1 MVYTG
6 GLQGPVLYSCR
17 HAAEGVALS
26 QSDTVVA
33 QPVWNAVLDAIE
45 RYNELVLQD
54 PDLDEAGC
62 AQLKAELVD
71 KHAAFGSRPLCTV
84 LRPNFITP
92 SQHNLM
98 AEVCAV
104 LDSAGGKIRDW
115 LLAHPDLWEDWGL
128 SDQERTLAAIEP
140 GYQHIS
146 ITGRWDAFLTRGEL
160 HFVEFNAEAPTG
172 IGYNDVLVDFF
183 NRLSVMRTFN
193 RRYWIRPFPC
203 RYRLKD
209 SLLSVYREWGGEH
222 EPTIAI
228 VDWTDLPTIHEFE
241 ILRHFF
247 SARGHKTYVVD
258 PRELEY
264 RRGILSYNGDPIH
277 LVYRRVL
284 VNDCV
289 KRQDDVA
296 TLVRAVQDGAVCMI
310 NSFRTALTHRKAFF
324 SLLTDDETPVPFT
337 AAEREVIQR
346 HVPWTRRFREGM
358 TIRKGNEVDLVD
370 FVLRN
375 RRQLVLKPNDDYGGH
390 GVHLGWQ
397 CSTAEWEEAIAHAL
411 ATDYVVQDRIPLSRG
426 PFPIMDGSRRIE
438 TLLIDMDPFV
448 FRSDLGGFLT
458 RLSNSELANVTAG
471 GGQVPTFVIEPKT
484 W

>member
-1 MVYTG
+1 MPTR
-6 GLQGPVLYSCR
+6 SD
-17 HAAEGVALS
+17 S
-26 QSDTVVA
+26 QDTVVA

-54 PDLDEAGC
+54 PDLDEEGC
-62 AQLKAELVD
+62 AALQAELID
-71 KHAAFGSRPLCTV
+71 KRAAFGTRPLCTV

-98 AEVCAV
+98 SEVCAL
-104 LDSAGGKIRDW
+104 LDSAGSKVRDY
-115 LLAHPDLWEDWGL
+115 LLAHPGMWEDWGL
-128 SDQERTLAAIEP
+128 SDQERKLVSIEP

-146 ITGRWDAFLTRGEL
+146 ITGRWDAFLSRGEL

-183 NRLSVMRTFN
+183 NRLPVMRTFN

-203 RYRLKD
+203 RFRLHD
-209 SLLSVYREWGGEH
+209 SLLSVYREWGGEQ

-241 ILRHFF
+241 ILRDFF
-247 SARGHKTYVVD
+247 GSRGHKTMVCD

-264 RRGILSYNGDPIH
+264 RHGILSCRGEPIH

-284 VNDCV
+284 VNDCLQHPDEV
-289 KRQDDVA
+289 K

-310 NSFRTALTHRKAFF
+310 NSFRTALVHRKAFF
-324 SLLTDDETPVPFT
+324 ALLTDEESPVTFT

-346 HVPWTRRFREGM
+346 HVPWTRRVREGFASRDGGKVDIIDF
-358 TIRKGNEVDLVD
+358 IRD
-370 FVLRN
+370 
-375 RRQLVLKPNDDYGGH
+375 RRRHLVLKPNDDYGGH
-390 GVHLGWQ
+390 GVFLGWQ
-397 CSTAEWEEAIAHAL
+397 CSETEWDEKLKSAL
-411 ATDYVVQDRIPLSRG
+411 EKDYVVQDRIPLSRG
-426 PFPIMDGSRRIE
+426 PFPVMDGSKEIK

-458 RLSNSELANVTAG
+458 RLSSSELANVTAG

>member
-1 MVYTG
+1 VED
-6 GLQGPVLYSCR
+6 P
-17 HAAEGVALS
+17 ALTE
-26 QSDTVVA
+26 DVVA

-62 AQLKAELVD
+62 RELQAQLMD
-71 KHAAFGSRPLCTV
+71 SHAAFGSRPLCTV

-98 AEVCAV
+98 TEVCAL
-104 LDSAGGKIRDW
+104 LDTAGGKVRDW
-115 LLAHPDLWEDWGL
+115 LLSQPELWEEWGL
-128 SDQERTLAAIEP
+128 GDRERMLAGIEP
-140 GYQHIS
+140 GYRHIS

-193 RRYWIRPFPC
+193 RRYWIRPLPC
-203 RYRLKD
+203 RFRLKD
-209 SLLSVYREWGGEH
+209 ALLSVYREWGGEH
-222 EPTIAI
+222 KPTIAI

-241 ILRHFF
+241 ILRDFF
-247 SARGHKTYVVD
+247 SARGHKTYIVD

-264 RRGILSYNGDPIH
+264 RRGILSFKGEPIH

-284 VNDCV
+284 VQDCID
-289 KRQDDVA
+289 RPDDVR

-324 SLLTDDETPVPFT
+324 GLLTDEETPVSIT

-346 HVPWTRRFREGM
+346 HVPWTRRVVEGK
-358 TIRKGNEVDLVD
+358 TVRKGQTIDLVD
-370 FVLRN
+370 HIQHN
-375 RRQLVLKPNDDYGGH
+375 RRHLVLKPNDDYGGH
-390 GVHLGWQ
+390 GVFLGWK
-397 CSTAEWEEAIAHAL
+397 CSGEEWEAAL
-411 ATDYVVQDRIPLSRG
+411 KTALERDYVVQDRIPLSRG
-426 PFPIMDGSRRIE
+426 PFPLMDGSRQIE

-458 RLSNSELANVTAG
+458 RLSSGALANVTAG